1 MISGVVTHFLIT
13 LYFFTCDLFKI
24 IWLNNDFV
32 FKGSIPREKKNGY
45 GPIKNLGDRSK
56 VVLALL
62 FYLLLF
68 PNGLQEL
75 EY

>member
-1 MISGVVTHFLIT
+1 MI
-13 LYFFTCDLFKI
+13 LFSKVQY
-24 IWLNNDFV
+24 L
-32 FKGSIPREKKNGY
+32 EKKNGY

-56 VVLALL
+56 VVLALW